1 MTTPQNIS
9 RKAVRDFMAGALAEE
24 AYWSYGSWLR
34 RGARPIVRKSS
45 GRLCHKPPSPQS
57 LVAFRRRE
65 SNDRRRSGATIGAET
80 GGRSCKVTCRLCN
93 KNGVFR
99 LKRALFRRSSRAEPL
114 SGTARALLEYR
125 DEFQSSL
132 GRVARAGFGAQFST
146 QPDPRG

>member
-24 AYWSYGSWLR
+24 AYWSQGSWGEELLE
-34 RGARPIVRKSS
+34 PIVRNTS

-80 GGRSCKVTCRLCN
+80 GGRSCK
-93 KNGVFR
+93 
-99 LKRALFRRSSRAEPL
+99 
-114 SGTARALLEYR
+114 
-125 DEFQSSL
+125 SL
-132 GRVARAGFGAQFST
+132 ADFAIKMGYFG
-146 QPDPRG
+146 